1 MGNFAV
7 SASDELIARGKDLI
21 EKLTQPGEKQSDALA
36 RMFNI
41 VEEQADGE
49 VMRQSGID
57 VQALDSSLANIR
69 NMFLATVTG
78 KEQIITEKDGKIAE
92 IKELKNKMEK
102 DLRDKLDAADAEK
115 RAAAEQAEAAAK
127 AAALAIKDA
136 QAAKEQA
143 ETANRLASEKDRTI
157 ATLADKLSAAEA
169 KIKGYDDLMQKEAAA
184 QEQIRE
190 LHRTM
195 EASKA
200 DHERAIAEAGRERA
214 EAEKAAERELSAEK
228 EASKRALAAA
238 EKDHSAA
245 IRELQ
250 AQMERKISDAEK
262 DAALAMANAVAEKER
277 EFATQLRT
285 ADKENA
291 KLQARIEILEEQLRA
306 AGTVNK

>member
-92 IKELKNKMEK
+92 IKELKDKLEK

-143 ETANRLASEKDRTI
+143 ETANRLVSEKDRTI

-214 EAEKAAERELSAEK
+214 EAVKAAERELSAEK